1 MKIVSKGKFPMLIKI
16 PKKGEVLMSKYV
28 YSSHDVAQMRKALL
42 NTKAIFDAIQNGTI
56 EIYDDSMEVFDPV
69 NHRYSITTVLAIIR
83 NNTYAALGADLPTVS
98 DWHSQFPII
107 KQSAAGNP
115 FADPTM
121 PMQAGIAGSPVIS
134 PAPQPMPFSRY
145 HR

>member
-1 MKIVSKGKFPMLIKI
+1 
-16 PKKGEVLMSKYV
+16 MSKYV
-28 YSSHDVAQMRKALL
+28 YGSHDVAQMRKALL
-42 NTKAIFDAIQNGTI
+42 NTKAILDAIQNGTI

-69 NHRYSITTVLAIIR
+69 NHRYTITTVLATIR
-83 NNTYAALGADLPTVS
+83 NNTYAALGADLPTVR

-107 KQSAAGNP
+107 KQSEATGNP
-115 FADPTM
+115 VAYPTM